1 MDWKTGTILINVL
14 STGSYSYN
22 NGKIVMDTYRWGFP
36 TSIYDSMFPTLS
48 SADYTLMYDYRIYN
62 STLFTSLQNIY
73 PRLRILNANVIV
85 GGGGVAADWTNY
97 SWIPTGL
104 VGSPPFSPQINV
116 DLLQGGSIVQ
126 RVGPFDITVSTITFS
141 TALTGL
147 TDVSIYFAGS
157 FGEGEIVNVSL

>member
-1 MDWKTGTILINVL
+1 
-14 STGSYSYN
+14 
-22 NGKIVMDTYRWGFP
+22 MDTYRWGFP

-62 STLFTSLQNIY
+62 STLYTSLQNIY
-73 PRLRILNANVIV
+73 PRLRILNANVL
-85 GGGGVAADWTNY
+85 GGGGSITADWTNY

-116 DLLQGGSIVQ
+116 DLLQGGVVVQ
-126 RVGPFDITVSTITFS
+126 HVGPYDITVSTVTFA
-141 TALTGL
+141 TALTGS

-157 FGEGEIVNVSL
+157 LGEGTITTVSL

>member
-1 MDWKTGTILINVL
+1 
-14 STGSYSYN
+14 
-22 NGKIVMDTYRWGFP
+22 
-36 TSIYDSMFPTLS
+36 MFPTLS

-62 STLFTSLQNIY
+62 STLYTSLQNIY
-73 PRLRILNANVIV
+73 PRLRILNANVI
-85 GGGGVAADWTNY
+85 GGGGSVTADWTNY

-104 VGSPPFSPQINV
+104 IGAPPFSPQINV

-126 RVGPFDITVSTITFS
+126 RVGPFDVTVSTTTFA

-157 FGEGEIVNVSL
+157 LGEGEIVTVSL